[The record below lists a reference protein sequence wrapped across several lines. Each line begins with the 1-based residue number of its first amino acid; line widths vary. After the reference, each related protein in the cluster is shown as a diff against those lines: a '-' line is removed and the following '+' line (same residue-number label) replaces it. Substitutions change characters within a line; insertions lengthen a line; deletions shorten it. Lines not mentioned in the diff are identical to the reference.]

1 MEQIRVARSFVAA
14 DALAELLASEYEL
27 AAPVSCQLFSKL
39 LRTQDNDHYLVNTG
53 NGDKFVVRVY
63 QSGKHLE
70 RQESDYL
77 WELDW
82 LLFLHENG
90 LPVSYPLPRK
100 DGSYLGGLLA
110 PEGLRYYALFTL
122 SEGEPMSVTSE
133 KQLFVCGQQM
143 ARIHKA
149 SNGFKS
155 DHHRQAMDL
164 EYLVDKSVERVKA
177 FWGDSHSA
185 DMEILLMSAAE
196 AKDEILALINNEYH
210 TPDSWG
216 PIGGD
221 FHSSS
226 VYFNRHNEPS
236 FFNFDLCGYGWRAYD
251 IATFLLNTE
260 LLHHPEDVTEAFFA
274 GYYSERPLSENEHA
288 AISPFMTIRRIWMT
302 GLFTRS
308 DGIVGHTF
316 IAPAQPP
323 KKR

>member
-1 MEQIRVARSFVAA
+1 MEQIRIARSFVAA
-14 DALAELLASEYEL
+14 NALAELLAAEYEL
-27 AAPVSCQLFSKL
+27 EAPVNCQLFSKL

-53 NGDKFVVRVY
+53 NGAQYVVRVY
-63 QSGKHLE
+63 QLGNHLE
-70 RQESDYL
+70 RQESDYH
-77 WELDW
+77 WELEW
-82 LLFLHENG
+82 LLFLQQQG
-90 LPVSYPLPRK
+90 LPISYPLARK
-100 DGSYLGGLLA
+100 DGGYLGSLLA
-110 PEGLRYYALFTL
+110 PEGVRHYALFTL
-122 SEGEPMSVTSE
+122 SEGEPMTVTNE
-133 KQLFVCGQQM
+133 EQLFVCGQQM

-149 SNGFKS
+149 SNTFTSK
-155 DHHRQAMDL
+155 HQRQAMDL
-164 EYLVDKSVERVKA
+164 EYLVDKSVERVQN
-177 FWGDSHSA
+177 FWGNSHSA
-185 DMEILLMSAAE
+185 DLEILLMSAAE
-196 AKDEILALINNEYH
+196 AKEEILSLINNEQH

-226 VYFNRHNEPS
+226 VYFNSRNEPS

-260 LLHHPEDVTEAFFA
+260 LLHHPEDLTDAFFA

-323 KKR
+323 KHS